1 MRATE
6 TITPP
11 HTAAELAALL
21 GLLRAQRPGIRTVTV
36 GHGRDAVSAAAAAAF
51 ADAWEGEILAVVD
64 WPEEAAS
71 WLRPARR
78 FTAGSPDAW
87 VVAGVPL
94 GWAQMSRRLRHS
106 TGWRPARTF
115 GFASVTR
122 SAALAGP
129 GTLRGLRGAAFD
141 GGTWEIGLGLIT
153 FFPPGTER
161 EPGGDRAGT
170 GRGPSPDDRAASAY
184 GPRGDRFRGAGAV
197 ETWAPGRGRR

>member
-21 GLLRAQRPGIRTVTV
+21 GLLRARRPGIRTVTV
-36 GHGRDAVSAAAAAAF
+36 GHSRDAVSTAAAAAF
-51 ADAWEGEILAVVD
+51 ADAWDGEILAVVD

-78 FTAGSPDAW
+78 FTEGAPDAW
-87 VVAGVPL
+87 VVAGIPL

-106 TGWRPARTF
+106 TGWRPERTF

-122 SAALAGP
+122 SASLAGP

-141 GGTWEIGLGLIT
+141 GGTWEIGLDLIT
-153 FFPPGTER
+153 FFPP
-161 EPGGDRAGT
+161 
-170 GRGPSPDDRAASAY
+170 
-184 GPRGDRFRGAGAV
+184 
-197 ETWAPGRGRR
+197 ETAR